1 MTVKGSREITDLD
14 EEEFYATR
22 ERNHGEFS
30 RTVTLP
36 YEVDADKVEARYENG
51 VLVIEMPRAE
61 VDKPRKIKVKAA

>member
-1 MTVKGSREITDLD
+1 MTDLG
-14 EEEFYATR
+14 EEEFYATH

-36 YEVDADKVEARYENG
+36 YEVDADKVDARYEGG